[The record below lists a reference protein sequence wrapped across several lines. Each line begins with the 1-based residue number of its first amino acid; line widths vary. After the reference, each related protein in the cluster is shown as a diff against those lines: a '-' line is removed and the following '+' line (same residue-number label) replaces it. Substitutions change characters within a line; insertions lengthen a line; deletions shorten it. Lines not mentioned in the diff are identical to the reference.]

1 MKTKIEFRCSEEE
14 KESIIENAKKAGLDV
29 SKFCRQLC
37 IDGIKVKRNR
47 LDTKS
52 LESEINKL
60 SWEIKKVG
68 VNVNQMAHILNA
80 NLGISIGNFD
90 EFKESFKMIQDK
102 MDEIQEKIEEVYS
115 TWQ

>member
-14 KESIIENAKKAGLDV
+14 KESIIENAKEAGLDV

-47 LDTKS
+47 SDTKA

-68 VNVNQMAHILNA
+68 INVNQMAHILNA
-80 NLGISIGNFD
+80 NMAINIGNFD
-90 EFKESFKMIQDK
+90 EFKESFKIIEDK
-102 MDEIQEKIEEVYS
+102 MNEIQEKIEEVYS
-115 TWQ
+115 EWQ

>member
-14 KESIIENAKKAGLDV
+14 KESIIENAKEAGLDV

-47 LDTKS
+47 SDTKS

-68 VNVNQMAHILNA
+68 VNA
-80 NLGISIGNFD
+80 NLGISIGSFD
-90 EFKESFKMIQDK
+90 EFKDNFKMIQDK

-115 TWQ
+115 KWQ